1 MHCWI
6 STVRTIPTGPLCFS
20 RLFFPSAQSR
30 RCVDKLY
37 SGPWPRIAPVVGMSI
52 LVNTSFTLL
61 PCYGAS
67 PHCKLGANLS
77 MFPVIVPA
85 LGTTPGSPA
94 RPSISRPAP
103 LTIYLFCPHPLPM
116 SNRGR
121 FAFPTYFF
129 IFYLCSL
136 GPIGLYHGF
145 VINVLLSHLLLVHY
159 PLLHRLLSGAVV
171 VLDAQS
177 SIRSRSLHTN

>member
-6 STVRTIPTGPLCFS
+6 STVRTVPTGPLCFS

-37 SGPWPRIAPVVGMSI
+37 SGPWPRSAPVVGMSI
-52 LVNTSFTLL
+52 PRKHIVHTTSLL
-61 PCYGAS
+61 WRFSSLQVRSKSVHVPCNRARSGNNPRKS
-67 PHCKLGANLS
+67 P
-77 MFPVIVPA
+77 
-85 LGTTPGSPA
+85 

-129 IFYLCSL
+129 IFCLCSL

-145 VINVLLSHLLLVHY
+145 VITFCSPISYLYITLS
-159 PLLHRLLSGAVV
+159 STGCCQAVV